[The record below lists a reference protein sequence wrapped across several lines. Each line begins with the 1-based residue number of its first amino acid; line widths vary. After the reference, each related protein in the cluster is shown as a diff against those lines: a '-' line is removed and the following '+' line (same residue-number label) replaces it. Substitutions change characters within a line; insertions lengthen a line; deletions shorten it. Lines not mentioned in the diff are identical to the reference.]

1 MILPPTFKK
10 VQGTISLME
19 IKNDEPK
26 RGNKAKK
33 GGNMEGNEKCKNKNG
48 NGNLV
53 KNHGQPDKFK
63 MAEGETWINTFANL
77 PPTIDLR
84 GVRK

>member
-1 MILPPTFKK
+1 MMLPLTSKK

-53 KNHGQPDKFK
+53 KKHGQPNEFK
-63 MAEGETWINTFANL
+63 LAEGETWIYTFANL
-77 PPTIDLR
+77 LPHD
-84 GVRK
+84 